1 MISRTRNLRP
11 RLPAG
16 RNLILS
22 TLVLIS
28 ASCAQVHS
36 GLDETPTSSDKIPFK
51 LQQSLHAGVARDVL
65 VELTPENALP
75 AADGS
80 DPNVGGMTEMLVRD
94 VNALPTSEA
103 QALVDEEVEARAGYY
118 HAAQQTVIDA
128 VDPTEVSITT
138 RYEHVPFLFVRVQNL
153 HGLYALANRPEV
165 LRLHEER
172 FLDRELAESLP
183 LIKQPPVAAA
193 GKIGTGTAVA
203 VLDTGCDFS
212 RTDFG
217 SCSDAGSGNCKV
229 AFAKDFAAEDN
240 QRDDNG
246 HGTNVSAIV
255 LGVAPGT
262 KVLALDV
269 FAGST
274 APSSAILSAIDW
286 SIKNRTTYNIV
297 AMNLSLGAGSYNA
310 VCSNDLF
317 ATALANAR
325 AAGIVPAVASG
336 NNGYTGAIASPACTP
351 AAVSVGAVYDS
362 NVGGLGFSVC
372 SDPTT
377 AADKIACFSNSASFL
392 SILAPGAFIT
402 AGGYKMTGTSQAT
415 PHVAGALAVVRAAFP
430 QEPIN
435 TSIARLTS
443 TGPSITDPRNNVS
456 KHRLDLQAAMNGAV
470 TVDSTPPTG
479 SVVINGNAAAT
490 GSTSVMLTLTGED
503 ANGVT
508 GMCVSNAATCTTF
521 EPFANTKAWTLTTG
535 DGDKTVRVALK
546 DAAGNQTVVVDTIRL
561 DTAAPSGGVLRAV
574 AKNGGV
580 SLTWTAATDPSGVPS
595 YRVMFAPNAAPSCST
610 GTMVYSGGALAY
622 EHNDLSNG
630 TVYAYRLCP
639 IDGAGNVGAGSTASA
654 RPAPEFTAPTGYVL
668 INGGAGYVKSS
679 NVTLTLSA
687 TDASGV
693 SGMCISNTGTCT
705 SWEPYATSKAWSL
718 GNSNGPATV
727 SVWFKDKY
735 ENASGA
741 PTKASITVDTTA
753 PSGGSLTAV
762 QGAVNSKQIVLNWTA
777 ATDVYGVA
785 SYRLVFAPGTNAPAS
800 CSAGAMLMDN
810 GGLTYVHTGLNVGSA
825 YSYRLCAIDRAGN
838 ASPGLTRTINAR

>member
-1 MISRTRNLRP
+1 MSRTFNSRTRL
-11 RLPAG
+11 AGG
-16 RNLILS
+16 RNIFLS
-22 TLVLIS
+22 TLVLLS
-28 ASCAQVHS
+28 AGCAQVHP
-36 GLDETPTSSDKIPFK
+36 GLDETPTSSDKIPAK

-65 VELTPENALP
+65 VELTPESDLP

-80 DPNVGGMTEMLVRD
+80 DPGVGGMTQKLVRD

-103 QALVDEEVEARAGYY
+103 QAIVDEELDARAGYY
-118 HAAQQTVIDA
+118 QAAQQTVIDA
-128 VDPTEVSITT
+128 VDPTEVEVRT
-138 RYEHVPFLFVRVQNL
+138 RYEHVPFMFVRVQNL

-172 FLDRELAESLP
+172 FLERELAESLP
-183 LIKQPPVAAA
+183 LIKQPSVAAS
-193 GKIGTGTAVA
+193 GKIGSGTAVA

-212 RTDFG
+212 RSDFG
-217 SCSDAGSGNCKV
+217 TCEAAGGNNCKV
-229 AFAKDFAAEDN
+229 AFAKDFATEDG

-269 FAGST
+269 FAGAT
-274 APSSAILSAIDW
+274 APSSAILGAIDW

-297 AMNLSLGAGSYNA
+297 AMNLSLGGGSYNA
-310 VCSNDLF
+310 VCSSDLF

-336 NNGYTGAIASPACTP
+336 NNGFTGALASPACTP
-351 AAVSVGAVYDS
+351 AAVSVGAVYDA
-362 NVGGLGFSVC
+362 NVGGLGYSVC

-377 AADKIACFSNSASFL
+377 GADKIACFSNSASFL

-430 QEPIN
+430 SEPIN

-443 TGPSITDPRNNVS
+443 TGPNITDARNSIV

-470 TVDSTPPTG
+470 TVDTTAPTG
-479 SVVINGNAAAT
+479 SVVINSNAAAT

-508 GMCVSNAATCTTF
+508 GMCVSNAATCTSF
-521 EPFANTKAWTLTTG
+521 EPFAQSKAWTLSSG

-546 DAAGNQTVVVDTIRL
+546 DAAGNQTVVVDSIRL
-561 DTAAPSGGVLRAV
+561 DTAAPSGGVLRAL
-574 AKNGGV
+574 AKNGAV

-595 YRVMFAPNAAPSCST
+595 YRVVVAPNTAPSCST
-610 GTMVYSGGALAY
+610 GMVVYSGGALAY
-622 EHNDLSNG
+622 DHTNLSNG
-630 TVYAYRLCP
+630 TLYAYRLCP
-639 IDGAGNVGAGSTASA
+639 VDGAGNIGAGSTASA
-654 RPAPEFTAPTGYVL
+654 RPAPEFTPPTGQVM
-668 INGGAGYVKSS
+668 INGGAGFSKAA
-679 NVTLTLSA
+679 NVSLSLSA
-687 TDASGV
+687 SDASGIA
-693 SGMCISNTGTCT
+693 GMCISNTGTCT

-718 GNSNGPATV
+718 GSANGPATV

-735 ENASGA
+735 ENQSGSPA
-741 PTKASITVDTTA
+741 KASITVDTTA
-753 PSGGSLTAV
+753 PTGGSLNAV
-762 QGAVNSKQIVLNWTA
+762 QGALNSKQIMLNWTA

-800 CSAGAMLMDN
+800 CSGGIMLNDN
-810 GGLTYVHTGLNVGSA
+810 SALTFVHSGLSAGSA
-825 YSYRLCAIDRAGN
+825 YSYRLCALDKAGN
-838 ASPGLTRTINAR
+838 PSAGITRTQMAR